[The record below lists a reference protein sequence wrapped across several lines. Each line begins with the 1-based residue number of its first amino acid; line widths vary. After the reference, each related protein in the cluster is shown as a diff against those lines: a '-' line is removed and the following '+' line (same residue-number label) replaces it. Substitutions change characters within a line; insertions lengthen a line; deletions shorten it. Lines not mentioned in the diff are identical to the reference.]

1 VPDYIQLHQPQG
13 VPVSADLSKRFMET
27 TRGQVLGLLR
37 RGAATVEELAR
48 ELGLTDNAIRAHLA
62 TLERDGLVRQEGL
75 RRGPGAGKP
84 AGVYELTPEVEVRLS
99 RAYAPVLGAVLEELA
114 ERLPPGE
121 TERLLVAAGQRLAA
135 AVPRRGGTLQA
146 RAGEAVALLNEL
158 GGDASLEQHGEGF
171 LVRGCGCPLSATV
184 TRRPETCRLVQALLS
199 EVTGVAVGQCCE
211 QGSRPH
217 CCFTI
222 PPAA

>member
-1 VPDYIQLHQPQG
+1 MPTDF
-13 VPVSADLSKRFMET
+13 SKRFMET

-37 RGAATVEELAR
+37 RAARTVEELAR
-48 ELGLTDNAIRAHLA
+48 ELGLTDNAVRAHLA

-84 AGVYELTPEVEVRLS
+84 ALVYEPTAEAELRLS
-99 RAYAPVLGAVLEELA
+99 RAYAPVLAALLEELA
-114 ERLPPGE
+114 DRLPGEE
-121 TERLLVAAGQRLAA
+121 TEKLLAAVGRRLAA
-135 AVPRRGGTLQA
+135 SVPRREGTLEA
-146 RAGEAVALLNEL
+146 RARGAVTLLNDL
-158 GGDASLEQHGEGF
+158 GGDASLESDGAGF
-171 LVRGCGCPLSATV
+171 LVRGCGCPLSAAV

-199 EVTGVAVGQCCE
+199 DVMGAPVGQCCT
-211 QGSRPH
+211 QGPKPQ